1 MILFL
6 SWSQT
11 SLLESQGG
19 VHHRRRSQ
27 VRRQKSVSDLE
38 SFLLHE
44 NAAMTFSH
52 IICYHIIN
60 FTSSDLW
67 NMAPPDIHSK
77 CQGKDSLGD
86 L

>member
-11 SLLESQGG
+11 SRLESPRG
-19 VHHRRRSQ
+19 VRRRSQ

-44 NAAMTFSH
+44 NAAMTFPH

-60 FTSSDLW
+60 FTSTDLW

-77 CQGKDSLGD
+77 CQEKDSLGD